1 MSMWLGRVEL
11 ALAGADGLLREG
23 QDALAQG
30 DPMRARTAARG
41 ILERLPGS
49 PIGLALLADA
59 CEAGGLDAELLMTLE
74 ELGRRAPSRADVWA
88 RLGEARMTLGELA
101 ESKDAFM
108 RALAIA
114 EGGSEPRKMAL
125 LGLCDLDLLE
135 KDGARAALW
144 LDRLAAPKNP
154 EVAVRNAEA
163 CILQQ
168 DPTRAMAHLTPIP
181 DDATNGRLALCRGQ
195 ALAMMRDVT
204 AFSSLIRAYLLDV
217 KGASEALSSAL
228 AWIATDEAL
237 RERVRTVVTAQ
248 GEAETARFRAAFAR
262 AEGKRDLAR
271 QALGE
276 AVRSGDRSAAEPLF
290 DAAIEDR
297 DLGALALALSS
308 MTQDHAAGRPAK
320 LTQTVTQAQTLL
332 AAASEQAQRARLDQ
346 LESVTQAR
354 LLPWADALR
363 GDSLAAWFSAPIA
376 DWDSV
381 FTRLDELARKL
392 HDVTASARIGELAA
406 DRARPVRVAVV
417 GEFNAGKSTFINV
430 VLGADIAPTGVLPTT
445 ATLHHL
451 RYARD
456 PIAKIFFHP
465 PEPERLLGLS
475 DLREAL
481 KSVDASAVT
490 RVEILVTIPSLLRVE
505 ILDTPGFNAP
515 DKAHAEAARRAF
527 EEADLALW
535 LLDASQA
542 MKQSERKILEEAKAR
557 GLPVQLLVNK
567 ADRLKPEELT
577 KVMTLVTESL
587 TDVGLASWAEPRAF
601 SARRALDAKTK
612 GEPVPPESGWADV
625 ELLLDKHII
634 QKSDELKER
643 GLRRRAALVV
653 STLADAARA
662 QQQAALAS
670 MTRKQ
675 ERAAAMRLC
684 SAELDHDADTQTQ
697 MLTGAVRR
705 DFDRWQAQ
713 LAALSLG
720 KDRERAEAEEKDPQI
735 GKYRVDRALAELAP
749 ALARVLSR
757 MTVKETRTGGPA
769 TAPLLSEADI
779 LPSARAVVR
788 GFAARDAGDAKD
800 LPALARAALSLLIE
814 QLAASALAPE
824 EEGEPTVAS
833 EVAAFAAAL
842 TTAKPA

>member
-1 MSMWLGRVEL
+1 MRLLDTMSMWLGRVEL
-11 ALAGADGLLREG
+11 ALAGADGLLRDG

-30 DPMRARTAARG
+30 DAMRARAAAKG

-88 RLGEARMTLGELA
+88 RLGEARMALGELA

-114 EGGSEPRKMAL
+114 EGGSQARKMAL
-125 LGLCDLDLLE
+125 LGLCDLDLRE
-135 KDGARAALW
+135 RDGARAALW
-144 LDRLAAPKNP
+144 LERLASPKSP

-168 DPTRAMAHLTPIP
+168 DPTRAMAHLGPIP

-195 ALAMMRDVT
+195 ALAMMRDT
-204 AFSSLIRAYLLDV
+204 QAFASLIRAYLLDV
-217 KGASEALSSAL
+217 PGASEALSSAL
-228 AWIATDEAL
+228 AWIPTDEAM
-237 RERVRTVVTAQ
+237 RERVRTVVTAH
-248 GEAETARFRAAFAR
+248 GEAESARFRAAFAR

-276 AVRSGDRSAAEPLF
+276 AVRAGDRSAAEPLF

-297 DLGALALALSS
+297 DLAALALALGVLE
-308 MTQDHAAGRPAK
+308 GRTTKVLVEAS
-320 LTQTVTQAQTLL
+320 VLL
-332 AAASEQAQRARLDQ
+332 AAAAEKAPRARLDR
-346 LESVTQAR
+346 LEGITQPR

-363 GDSLAAWFSAPIA
+363 AESLAAWFASPIA
-376 DWDSV
+376 DWDAV

-392 HDVTASARIGELAA
+392 HDVAASARIGELAA

-456 PIAKIFFHP
+456 PIAKIFFTP

-481 KSVDASAVT
+481 KSVDASTVT
-490 RVEILVTIPSLLRVE
+490 RVEILVSIPSLLRVE

-567 ADRLKPEELT
+567 ADRLKPEDLA
-577 KVMTLVTESL
+577 KVMALVTESL
-587 TDVGLASWAEPRAF
+587 TDVGLVSWAEPRAF
-601 SARRALDAKTK
+601 SARRALEAKTK

-625 ELLLDKHII
+625 ELLLDTNII

-653 STLADAARA
+653 GTLAETARAQDQAARA
-662 QQQAALAS
+662 R

-697 MLTGAVRR
+697 MLAGAVRR
-705 DFDRWQAQ
+705 DFDRWQGQ

-769 TAPLLSEADI
+769 TAPLLSEADL
-779 LPSARAVVR
+779 LPAARAVVR

-800 LPALARAALSLLIE
+800 LPALARAGVALLIE
-814 QLAASALAPE
+814 QLALGALAPE

-842 TTAKPA
+842 VQS

>member
-11 ALAGADGLLREG
+11 ALAGADGLLRDG

-30 DPMRARTAARG
+30 DAMRARAAARG

-88 RLGEARMTLGELA
+88 RLGEARMALSELPEA
-101 ESKDAFM
+101 KDAFM

-114 EGGSEPRKMAL
+114 EGGSQARKMAL
-125 LGLCDLDLLE
+125 LGLCDLDLKE

-144 LDRLAAPKNP
+144 LERLAAPKSP
-154 EVAVRNAEA
+154 EVAVRAAEA

-168 DPTRAMAHLTPIP
+168 DPTRAMGHLQVIP
-181 DDATNGRLALCRGQ
+181 DDASNGRLALCRGQ
-195 ALAMMRDVT
+195 ALAMMRDTT
-204 AFSSLIRAYLLDV
+204 AFASLLRAYLLDV
-217 KGASEALSSAL
+217 PGASEALSSAL
-228 AWIATDEAL
+228 AWIPTDEAT
-237 RERVRTVVTAQ
+237 RDRVRTVVTAQ

-276 AVRSGDRSAAEPLF
+276 AVRMGDKSAASPLF
-290 DAAIEDR
+290 DAAVEDR
-297 DLGALALALSS
+297 DLPALSLALGEMAEMAESRG
-308 MTQDHAAGRPAK
+308 GRGAK
-320 LTQTVTQAQTLL
+320 LVAEARALEE
-332 AAASEQAQRARLDQ
+332 AALQKSPRARLDR
-346 LESVTQAR
+346 LEEIKQTR
-354 LLPWADALR
+354 LLPWAEALR
-363 GDSLAAWFSAPIA
+363 KESLESWFGAPVA
-376 DWDSV
+376 EWDSV
-381 FTRLDELARKL
+381 FSRLDELARKL
-392 HDVTASARIGELAA
+392 HDLTASARIAELAA

-430 VLGADIAPTGVLPTT
+430 LLGADIAPTGVLPTT

-456 PIAKIFFHP
+456 PIAKICFHA

-481 KSVDASAVT
+481 KSVDAASVT
-490 RVEILVTIPSLLRVE
+490 RVEILVSIPSLLRVE

-542 MKQSERKILEEAKAR
+542 MKQSERKILEEAKLR

-567 ADRLKPEELT
+567 ADRLKPEDLA
-577 KVMTLVTESL
+577 KVMSLVTESL
-587 TDVGLASWAEPRAF
+587 ADVGLTSWAEPRAF
-601 SARRALDAKTK
+601 SARRALEAKTK

-625 ELLLDKHII
+625 ESLLDQQII
-634 QKSDELKER
+634 QRSDELKER
-643 GLRRRAALVV
+643 GLRRRAALIVRAMADTAK
-653 STLADAARA
+653 SQDDAARA
-662 QQQAALAS
+662 RTL
-670 MTRKQ
+670 RKQ

-684 SAELDHDADTQTQ
+684 SAELDHDAETQTQ
-697 MLTGAVRR
+697 MLAGALRR
-705 DFDRWQAQ
+705 DFDRWQSQ

-757 MTVKETRTGGPA
+757 MTVKETRTGDTGGV
-769 TAPLLSEADI
+769 PLVSDAELLGAS
-779 LPSARAVVR
+779 RAIVR
-788 GFAARDAGDAKD
+788 GFASRDAGDAKD
-800 LPALARAALSLLIE
+800 LPALARAAVALLVE
-814 QLAASALAPE
+814 HLALSALPPE
-824 EEGEPTVAS
+824 DDGEPTVAS
-833 EVAAFAAAL
+833 EVLAFASAL
-842 TTAKPA
+842 ERA